1 MVGRLGAA
9 KTIATARMD
18 KSVVGAGA
26 RRIMAAVAVY
36 RNVAKT
42 MAIANK
48 VKSVA
53 TVAASTKILVRTVR
67 TMPIAVTAY
76 NVEMVAVYRNPHL
89 VAVEKRRTVTLVRFA
104 RVVDV
109 ATEVVRVSD
118 AGMTVSAV
126 MA

>member
-1 MVGRLGAA
+1 
-9 KTIATARMD
+9 
-18 KSVVGAGA
+18 
-26 RRIMAAVAVY
+26 MAAVAVD

-76 NVEMVAVYRNPHL
+76 NVEMVAVHRNPHL
-89 VAVEKRRTVTLVRFA
+89 VAAVKRRTAKLDRSVNAVGVRKA
-104 RVVDV
+104 AAKD
-109 ATEVVRVSD
+109 SD

-126 MA
+126 TA